1 MTPEIQVINHLL
13 QFLLITGFF
22 TGWFLSG
29 FAFKTLEFLYKIWRL
44 YRFKARKKKI
54 AERVSTRDSGY

>member
-1 MTPEIQVINHLL
+1 MTPELQIINHLL
-13 QFLLITGFF
+13 EILIITGFV

-29 FAFKTLEFLYKIWRL
+29 AVFSTLEFIHKIWRL